1 MSAIYL
7 DYAATTPLDPRVLK
21 TMLPVFQDLFGN
33 PSSVH
38 RYGQQAETVLEQARR
53 SLAGNLGADP
63 EEIIFTSCGTES
75 DNLALRGSAFAARE
89 NRGAD
94 HILIPPLEHHAV
106 LHTAQQLAKFFGFNL
121 EFLPVD
127 RYGRTTAD
135 DVKQKIQP
143 QTAVVSVM
151 YANNEIG
158 TLNPVAEIAEVCQQV
173 GIPFHTDA
181 VQAAAHLPINT
192 AELLVDM
199 LSLGA
204 HKFYGPKGVGALY
217 IRSGTPLIP
226 VQTGG
231 SQEFGLRAAT
241 ENLPLIIGMTE
252 AFNYQQVEYPNRE
265 GHSIRLRE
273 KLIEQILQSIPEVTL
288 TGHREERLPNHASF
302 AFRDTD
308 SNLLV
313 SLLDARGIACS
324 SGSACKTGNP
334 EPSRILEELGF
345 SSRWTSGSLRITIGK
360 DTTDE
365 EIDQLISLL
374 PETVAEA
381 RELS

>member
-38 RYGQQAETVLEQARR
+38 RFGQQAETALEQARR

-75 DNLALRGSAFAARE
+75 DNLALRGAAFAARE

-106 LHTAQQLAKFFGFNL
+106 LHTAQHLAKFFDFNL
-121 EFLPVD
+121 EFLPTD

-135 DVKQKIQP
+135 DVKQKLLP

-158 TLNPVAEIAEVCQQV
+158 TLNPVAEIAEVCQQA

-181 VQAAAHLPINT
+181 VQAAAHLPIDT
-192 AELLVDM
+192 GELLVDM

-204 HKFYGPKGVGALY
+204 HKFYGPKGIGALY
-217 IRSGTPLIP
+217 LRSGTPLIP
-226 VQTGG
+226 IQTGG
-231 SQEFGLRAAT
+231 SQELGLRAAT
-241 ENLPLIIGMTE
+241 ENLPLIVGMTE
-252 AFNYQQVEYPNRE
+252 AFNYLQVEHPDRE
-265 GHSIRLRE
+265 RHSIRLRE

-288 TGHREERLPNHASF
+288 TGHLEERLPNHASF